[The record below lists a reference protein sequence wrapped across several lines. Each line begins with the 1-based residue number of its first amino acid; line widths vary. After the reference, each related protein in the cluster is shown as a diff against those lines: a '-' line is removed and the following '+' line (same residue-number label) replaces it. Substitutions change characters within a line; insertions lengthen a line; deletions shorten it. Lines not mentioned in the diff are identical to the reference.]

1 MPYKK
6 THLILIF
13 TLIFGLFINLSDYA
27 GFLKAS
33 LFVDFKRETARN
45 ISANSSLQQDLN
57 DLNNQV
63 INCDVVVVGGG
74 SGGVAAAIQSAR
86 SGAETCLIEETDWL
100 GGMLTTAGVSAIDGH
115 PETASGIFKE
125 IREKIIHHYYIR
137 GEIEQMRMCK
147 VSTLCFE
154 PHIGN
159 NVIKEMVRNTPNLQL
174 FLNSKVNKV
183 YKQNNKIL
191 GVHFT
196 YKDQIDYIAPAKVT
210 IDATEFG
217 DLMYIAD
224 IPFDIGFDYNSNEPL
239 AKGAEECIQPL
250 TYVAILKK
258 NNTQTP
264 IPKPKNYDSSNY
276 SCLIDD
282 SNRQKSSSHFDLN
295 HLLNYG
301 KLPNDKLMLNIPSH
315 SCGNDFHATAD
326 YLDPYSREEVLEFA
340 KEYTLG
346 FIYFMQE
353 ELGLKNFNLYNE
365 FNSKDKMAKGPYVRE
380 SRRLIGVAR
389 LVEQDVSE
397 DPKTGRQKLVPSSI
411 AIGDYPIDLH
421 YCTTGIGDVF
431 KAIKPYQIPYEAL
444 IPKTIDGFIAAE
456 KNISVSHIV
465 NGTTRLQPVVMS
477 IGQAAGAAAAI
488 ASAKNLEPR
497 NISISELQDV
507 LIKAKSKIFYFTDI
521 SQDHFAYEDVIKLAM
536 NSIIKGNPDL
546 SFKPEDNINR
556 AQLLTIL
563 GRIFKLNENQ
573 PILEQLNKIG
583 LNISQDFQN
592 SLTENIT
599 YNELVK
605 LISNELLPYLNAPND
620 AQPIPFKDLNRQTD
634 YNFYLNQLLDKKIL
648 TKKHSPNKNVSRA
661 EIAVILNRLINKSS
675 N

>member
-1 MPYKK
+1 MHYRKS
-6 THLILIF
+6 HILLIF
-13 TLIFGLFINLSDYA
+13 SLIFGLFLNLSDYA

-33 LFVDFKRETARN
+33 LFVDITRENAKN
-45 ISANSSLQQDLN
+45 ISANSTIDQDLDN
-57 DLNNQV
+57 LANKTAD
-63 INCDVVVVGGG
+63 CDVVVAGGG

-86 SGAETCLIEETDWL
+86 SGAITCLIEETDWL

-159 NVIKEMVRNTPNLQL
+159 KIIKDMVKRTPNLKL

-196 YKDQIDYIAPAKVT
+196 YKNKTNYIAPAKVT

-224 IPFDIGFDYNSNEPL
+224 IPFDLGIDHDSNEPL
-239 AKGAEECIQPL
+239 AKDAENCIQPL

-258 NNTQTP
+258 NDNQTP
-264 IPKPKNYDSSNY
+264 IPEPTNYNASNY

-282 SNRQKSSSHFDLN
+282 TNRQKSSSHFDLK

-315 SCGNDFHATAD
+315 SCGNDFHATAK
-326 YLDPYSREEVLEFA
+326 YLDPYTREEVLGFA

-365 FNSKDKMAKGPYVRE
+365 FDSKDKMAKGPYVRE
-380 SRRLIGVAR
+380 SRRLVGVTR
-389 LVEQDVSE
+389 LLEQDLSE
-397 DPKTGRQKLVPSSI
+397 DKDTGRQKLVSTSI

-431 KAIKPYQIPYEAL
+431 KALKPYQIPYEAL

-488 ASAKNLEPR
+488 ASANNIEPR
-497 NISISELQDV
+497 NISITELQDI

-521 SQDHFAYEDVIKLAM
+521 PQDHFAYIDVIKLAM
-536 NSIIKGNPDL
+536 ISIIRGNPDL
-546 SFKPEDNINR
+546 SFKPEENINKT
-556 AQLLTIL
+556 QLLSLLSRTL
-563 GRIFKLNENQ
+563 KLDETQ
-573 PILEQLNKIG
+573 PIIPQLNLLGI
-583 LNISQDFQN
+583 NISDEFQDK
-592 SLTENIT
+592 LTDTLT
-599 YNELVK
+599 YNELVT
-605 LISNELLPYLNAPND
+605 LIATELLPYFNAPSD
-620 AQPIPFKDLNRQTD
+620 SLPIPFKELNRINE

-648 TKKHSPNKNVSRA
+648 TKSHAPAKQVTRA
-661 EIAVILNRLINKSS
+661 EIAVILNRLLSS
-675 N
+675 